1 MIVGL
6 IVLSTV
12 GMALLIIGCLIW
24 KQERISLRHE
34 YHYDKVSEE
43 HKAAYCTLSGIGI
56 LLIGVGL
63 LITAVL
69 FGLTHSA
76 YSFLAFAVGFVSGL
90 ALLLF
95 AGARYNSNANHL

>member
-6 IVLSTV
+6 IVLSAV
-12 GMALLIIGCLIW
+12 GIVFVVIGCLLW
-24 KQERISLRHE
+24 KQERLSLLHE
-34 YHYDKVSEE
+34 YHYAKVSEE
-43 HKAAYCTLSGIGI
+43 NKAAYCTLSGIGI

-76 YSFLAFAVGFVSGL
+76 GSFFAFAVSFALGL
-90 ALLLF
+90 ALLLC
-95 AGARYNSNANHL
+95 AGAKYNTKSR